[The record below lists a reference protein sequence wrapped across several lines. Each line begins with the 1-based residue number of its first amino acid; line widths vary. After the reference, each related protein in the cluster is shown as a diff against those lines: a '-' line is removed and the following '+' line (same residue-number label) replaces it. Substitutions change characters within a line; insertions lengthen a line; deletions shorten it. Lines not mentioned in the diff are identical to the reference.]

1 MFKKLILA
9 SSALGA
15 LSVAGCTTAQE
26 QQVLSDINTACI
38 ALPIGT
44 AIAVEIASSLV
55 GGAGAVTIAN
65 VIQAGVISQINTS
78 GGTATVKVST
88 GNPGG
93 RMTRRGTL
101 VFRPGA
107 AVYVVPPL

>member
-1 MFKKLILA
+1 V
-9 SSALGA
+9 SG
-15 LSVAGCTTAQE
+15 
-26 QQVLSDINTACI
+26 
-38 ALPIGT
+38 
-44 AIAVEIASSLV
+44 V
-55 GGAGAVTIAN
+55 G
-65 VIQAGVISQINTS
+65 GVISQINTS